1 MAILSLQN
9 ISMAFGGPLVLDN
22 VSRQIEQGER
32 ICLVGRNGTGK
43 STLLNLI
50 NHKIKPDS
58 GDIFR
63 RPDLLVGTL
72 SQEVPPHIQ
81 GKIFDV
87 VSSGPKNILSKN
99 PQSTREIRTRVEK
112 VITRLNLTPDAEFPT
127 LSAGMKRRVLLA
139 KAIAEGPD
147 LLLLDEPTNHMD
159 IPSIELMENF
169 LLQYRKA
176 LLFVSHDRV
185 FLEKLATRIIEI
197 DRGHLTSWACNYK
210 TYLVRKRALIEAEEE
225 HNRQFDKKI
234 SKEEIWIRK
243 GIKARRTRDEG
254 RVQALIKMREEKRA
268 RREQTGRVRMQAQE
282 ADRSGKLVLEAKN
295 VTYQYDDRPMIKAFS
310 TTILRGDKVGV
321 MGPNGCG
328 KTTLIRVLLKTLEP
342 TNGHIRL
349 GARVECAY
357 FDQTREQLDPEKTVI
372 ENVTEGGD
380 FLIINGKSR
389 HAVGY
394 LKEFLFTP
402 DQMRSPVKTLSGGEK
417 NRLLLARLFM
427 RPSNFLVLDEP
438 TNDLDAETLELLE
451 ELLLNYQGNVLLVSH
466 DRAFLNNLVSSILV
480 FEGDGQINEY
490 VGGYDDWLKQRK
502 QDKIKPQGNSEKRG
516 LKKPERKQGTPRKLT
531 YRENRELEDIPGLI
545 ESLEQKHSDIFERL
559 SNPAFYKKES
569 AEIVSAKEELE
580 SLEIEIEKAYRKW
593 ETLDALK
600 DKFKNSDQ

>member
-9 ISMAFGGPLVLDN
+9 ISLAFGGPLILDK
-22 VSRQIEQGER
+22 VSLQIEPSER
-32 ICLVGRNGTGK
+32 ICLVGRNGAGK
-43 STLLNLI
+43 STLINLI
-50 NHKIKPDS
+50 NNAIQPDS

-63 RPDLLVGTL
+63 KPGLALGTL
-72 SQEVPPHIQ
+72 SQEVPPQIQ
-81 GKIFDV
+81 GKIIDV
-87 VSSGPKNILSKN
+87 VASGLKDIFSKDS
-99 PQSTREIRTRVEK
+99 QDAWGIQAQIEK
-112 VITRLNLTPDAEFPT
+112 VITRLKLAPEAEFKT

-139 KAIAEGPD
+139 KTIAEGPD

-169 LLQYRKA
+169 LLQYPKA
-176 LLFVSHDRV
+176 LLFVSHDRI

-197 DRGHLTSWACNYK
+197 DRGHLTSWACDYK
-210 TYLVRKRALIEAEEE
+210 TYLERKSALIESEEE
-225 HNRQFDKKI
+225 HNRQFEKKL

-254 RVQALIKMREEKRA
+254 RVRALMKMREEKRA

-282 ADRSGKLVLEAKN
+282 ADRSAKRVLEAKN
-295 VTYQYDDRPMIKAFS
+295 VAYHYDDRPIFKAFS

-328 KTTLIRVLLKTLEP
+328 KTTLIQVLLKELEP
-342 TNGHIRL
+342 SEGQIRL

-466 DRAFLNNLVSSILV
+466 DRAFLNNLVTSILV
-480 FEGDGQINEY
+480 FEGNGRVSEY
-490 VGGYDDWLKQRK
+490 IGGYDDWLKQRK
-502 QDKIKPQGNSEKRG
+502 KDETKTPANPVKRG
-516 LKKPERKQGTPRKLT
+516 SKKPKRKPETPRKLT
-531 YRENRELEDIPGLI
+531 FRENRELEGIPSLI
-545 ESLEQKHSDIFERL
+545 ESLELEHGKIFKDLSD
-559 SNPAFYKKES
+559 PAFYKRES
-569 AEIVSAKEELE
+569 AEIASAKERLE
-580 SLEIEIEKAYRKW
+580 SMETELEKAYQRW
-593 ETLDALK
+593 EALESIK
-600 DKFKNSDQ
+600 ENTH

>member
-9 ISMAFGGPLVLDN
+9 ISLAFGGPLILDN
-22 VSRQIEQGER
+22 VSLQIEQSER
-32 ICLVGRNGTGK
+32 ICLVGRNGAGK
-43 STLLNLI
+43 STLINLI
-50 NHKIKPDS
+50 NNEIKPDS

-63 RPDLLVGTL
+63 KPGLAMGTL
-72 SQEVPPHIQ
+72 SQEVPRHIK
-81 GKIFDV
+81 GKIIDV
-87 VSSGPKNILSKN
+87 VSSGLKSILSEDS
-99 PQSTREIRTRVEK
+99 QHAWGIQAQIDK
-112 VITRLNLTPDAEFPT
+112 VITRLKLSPEVEFST

-139 KAIAEGPD
+139 KTIAEGPD

-169 LLQYRKA
+169 LLQYPKA
-176 LLFVSHDRV
+176 LLFVSHDRI

-197 DRGHLTSWACNYK
+197 DRGHLTSWACDYR
-210 TYLVRKRALIEAEEE
+210 TYLDRKSALIDSEEE
-225 HNRQFDKKI
+225 HYRKFDKKM

-254 RVQALIKMREEKRA
+254 RVRALMKMREEKQA
-268 RREQTGRVRMQAQE
+268 RREQIGRVRMQAQE

-295 VTYQYDDRPMIKAFS
+295 VTYRYDDRPIFKAFS

-328 KTTLIRVLLKTLEP
+328 KTTLIQVLLKTLEP
-342 TNGHIRL
+342 SEGRIRL
-349 GARVECAY
+349 GARVNRAY

-427 RPSNFLVLDEP
+427 KPSNLLVLDEP

-451 ELLLNYQGNVLLVSH
+451 ELLLDYQGNVLLVSH
-466 DRAFLNNLVSSILV
+466 DRAFLNNVVTSILV
-480 FEGDGQINEY
+480 FEGNGQITEY
-490 VGGYDDWLKQRK
+490 IGGYDDWLKQRK
-502 QDKIKPQGNSEKRG
+502 KDERKIPPKSRGNG
-516 LKKPERKQGTPRKLT
+516 TKKPKPKRKGPKKLT
-531 YRENRELEDIPGLI
+531 FRENRELEDMPSLI
-545 ESLEQKHSDIFERL
+545 ESLEQEHTLLFSRMSDP
-559 SNPAFYKKES
+559 SFYKNES
-569 AEIVSAKEELE
+569 AEIAHVKERLE
-580 SLEIEIEKAYRKW
+580 SLEIELEKAYKRW
-593 ETLDALK
+593 EILDALK
-600 DKFKNSDQ
+600 EE

>member
-9 ISMAFGGPLVLDN
+9 ISLAFGGPLILDN
-22 VSRQIEQGER
+22 VSLQIEPNER
-32 ICLVGRNGTGK
+32 ICLVGRNGAGK
-43 STLLNLI
+43 STLINLI
-50 NHKIKPDS
+50 NNEIQPDS

-63 RPDLLVGTL
+63 KPGLALGTL
-72 SQEVPPHIQ
+72 SQEVPPQIQ
-81 GKIFDV
+81 GKIIDV
-87 VSSGPKNILSKN
+87 VSSGLKDIFSKDSQVAWGIQ
-99 PQSTREIRTRVEK
+99 PQIEK
-112 VITRLNLTPDAEFPT
+112 VITRLKLAPDAEFKT

-139 KAIAEGPD
+139 KTIAEGPD

-169 LLQYRKA
+169 LLQYPKA

-197 DRGHLTSWACNYK
+197 DRGRLTSWACDYR
-210 TYLVRKRALIEAEEE
+210 TYLERKSALIESEEE
-225 HNRQFDKKI
+225 HNRQFEKKI

-243 GIKARRTRDEG
+243 GIKARRTRAEG
-254 RVQALIKMREEKRA
+254 RVRALMKMREEKQA

-295 VTYQYDDRPMIKAFS
+295 VTYHYDDRPIFKAFS
-310 TTILRGDKVGV
+310 TTILRGDKVGI

-328 KTTLIRVLLKTLEP
+328 KTTLIQVLLKKLEP
-342 TNGHIRL
+342 SEGQIRL

-466 DRAFLNNLVSSILV
+466 DRAFLNNLVTSILV
-480 FEGDGQINEY
+480 FEGNGQIAEY
-490 VGGYDDWLKQRK
+490 IGGYDDWLKQRK
-502 QDKIKPQGNSEKRG
+502 KDETKTPANPVKHGS
-516 LKKPERKQGTPRKLT
+516 KKPKRKPEAPRKLT
-531 YRENRELEDIPGLI
+531 FRENRELEGIPPQI
-545 ESLEQKHSDIFERL
+545 ESLELEHGKIFKDLSD
-559 SNPAFYKKES
+559 PAFYKRES
-569 AEIVSAKEELE
+569 AEIASAKERLE
-580 SLEIEIEKAYRKW
+580 SLETELEKAYQRW
-593 ETLDALK
+593 EALESVK
-600 DKFKNSDQ
+600 ENSH

>member
-9 ISMAFGGPLVLDN
+9 ISLAFGGPLILDK
-22 VSRQIEQGER
+22 VSLQIEQSER

-43 STLLNLI
+43 STLINLI
-50 NHKIKPDS
+50 NNGIQPDS
-58 GDIFR
+58 GEIFR
-63 RPDLLVGTL
+63 KPGLLLGTL
-72 SQEVPPHIQ
+72 SQEVPRHLN
-81 GKIFDV
+81 GKIIDV
-87 VSSGPKNILSKN
+87 VSSGLKSN
-99 PQSTREIRTRVEK
+99 PSQDSQFTWEIQPQVEK
-112 VITRLNLTPDAEFPT
+112 VITRLRLTPDAEFQT

-139 KAIAEGPD
+139 KTIAEGPD

-176 LLFVSHDRV
+176 LLFVSHDRI

-197 DRGHLTSWACNYK
+197 DRGRLTSWECNYK
-210 TYLVRKRALIEAEEE
+210 TYLSRKRALIESEEE
-225 HNRQFDKKI
+225 HDRQFDKKM

-254 RVQALIKMREEKRA
+254 RVRALMKMREEKRA

-282 ADRSGKLVLEAKN
+282 AGRSGKLVLEAQN
-295 VTYQYDDRPMIKAFS
+295 VTYHYDDRPIIKAFS

-328 KTTLIRVLLKTLEP
+328 KTTLIQVLLKEREP
-342 TNGHIRL
+342 SEGHIRL

-372 ENVTEGGD
+372 ENVTAGGD

-466 DRAFLNNLVSSILV
+466 DRAFLNNLVTSILV
-480 FEGDGQINEY
+480 FEGNGQITEY
-490 VGGYDDWLKQRK
+490 IGGYDDWLKQRK
-502 QDKIKPQGNSEKRG
+502 KNETEIPSKPRENST
-516 LKKPERKQGTPRKLT
+516 KKPKPKGPKKLT
-531 YRENRELEDIPGLI
+531 FREKRELEDIPSLI
-545 ESLEQKHSDIFERL
+545 ESLEQEHAVFFGRMSDP
-559 SNPAFYKKES
+559 SFYKNESSEIANTKER
-569 AEIVSAKEELE
+569 LE
-580 SLEIEIEKAYRKW
+580 SLEIELEIAYKRW

-600 DKFKNSDQ
+600 EE

>member
-1 MAILSLQN
+1 M
-9 ISMAFGGPLVLDN
+9 VLDK
-22 VSRQIEQGER
+22 VSLQIEQGER
-32 ICLVGRNGTGK
+32 ICLVGRNGAGK
-43 STLLNLI
+43 STLINLI
-50 NHKIKPDS
+50 NNRIKPDA

-63 RPDLLVGTL
+63 KPGLAMGTL
-72 SQEVPPHIQ
+72 SQEVPRHLN
-81 GKIFDV
+81 GKIIDV
-87 VSSGPKNILSKN
+87 VSSGLKSN
-99 PQSTREIRTRVEK
+99 PSQDSQWTWEIQPQAEK
-112 VITRLNLTPDAEFPT
+112 VITRLGLTPDAEFQT

-139 KAIAEGPD
+139 KTIAEGPD

-169 LLQYRKA
+169 LLQYRST

-197 DRGHLTSWACNYK
+197 DRGRLTTWPCDYK
-210 TYLVRKRALIEAEEE
+210 TYLARKRALMESEEE

-254 RVQALIKMREEKRA
+254 RVRALMKMREEKRA
-268 RREQTGRVRMQAQE
+268 RREQTGKVQMQAQE
-282 ADRSGKLVLEAKN
+282 AERSGKLVLEAQN
-295 VTYQYDDRPMIKAFS
+295 VTYHYDGRPIIKGFS

-328 KTTLIRVLLKTLEP
+328 KTTLIQVLLNRLEP
-342 TNGHIRL
+342 SEGRIRL

-427 RPSNFLVLDEP
+427 KPSNLLVLDEP

-451 ELLLNYQGNVLLVSH
+451 ELLLNYQGNVLLASH
-466 DRAFLNNLVSSILV
+466 DRAFLNNLVTSILV
-480 FEGDGQINEY
+480 FEGNGRITEY
-490 VGGYDDWLKQRK
+490 IGGYDDWLKQRK
-502 QDKIKPQGNSEKRG
+502 KNETKIPSRPKKSCT
-516 LKKPERKQGTPRKLT
+516 KKPKPKRKGPKKLT
-531 YRENRELEDIPGLI
+531 FRENRELEDMPSLI
-545 ESLEQKHSDIFERL
+545 ESLEQEHAVLFGRMSDP
-559 SNPAFYKKES
+559 SFYKNESTEIANTKER
-569 AEIVSAKEELE
+569 LE
-580 SLEIEIEKAYRKW
+580 SLEIELEKAYKRW

-600 DKFKNSDQ
+600 EA

>member
-9 ISMAFGGPLVLDN
+9 ISLAFGGPLILDN
-22 VSRQIEQGER
+22 ISLQIEQSER
-32 ICLVGRNGTGK
+32 ICLVGRNGAGK
-43 STLLNLI
+43 STLINLI
-50 NHKIKPDS
+50 NNGLEPDS

-63 RPDLLVGTL
+63 KPGLALGTL
-72 SQEVPPHIQ
+72 SQEVPPQIQ
-81 GKIFDV
+81 GKIIDV
-87 VSSGPKNILSKN
+87 VSSGLKDLLSKDS
-99 PQSTREIRTRVEK
+99 QVAWGIQAQIEK
-112 VITRLNLTPDAEFPT
+112 VITRLKLAPDAEFRT

-139 KAIAEGPD
+139 KTIAEGPD

-169 LLQYRKA
+169 LLQYPKA

-197 DRGHLTSWACNYK
+197 DRGRLTSWECDYR
-210 TYLVRKRALIEAEEE
+210 TYIERKSALIESEEE
-225 HNRQFDKKI
+225 HNRQFDKKL

-254 RVQALIKMREEKRA
+254 RVRALMKMREEKRA
-268 RREQTGRVRMQAQE
+268 RREQTGQVKMKAQAAE
-282 ADRSGKLVLEAKN
+282 RSGKRVLEAKD
-295 VTYQYDDRPMIKAFS
+295 VAYRYDDRPIFKAFS

-328 KTTLIRVLLKTLEP
+328 KTTLIQVLLKELEP
-342 TNGHIRL
+342 SEGHIRL

-357 FDQTREQLDPEKTVI
+357 FDQTREQLDPEKTII
-372 ENVTEGGD
+372 ENVTGGGD
-380 FLIINGKSR
+380 SLIINGQSR

-427 RPSNFLVLDEP
+427 KPSNLLVLDEP

-466 DRAFLNNLVSSILV
+466 DRAFLNNLVTSILV
-480 FEGDGQINEY
+480 FEGNGQVTEY
-490 VGGYDDWLKQRK
+490 IGGYDDWLKQK
-502 QDKIKPQGNSEKRG
+502 KKTGTKILPKPKPNGPKKTKPKR
-516 LKKPERKQGTPRKLT
+516 ERPKKLT
-531 YRENRELEDIPGLI
+531 FREKQELEDMPSLI
-545 ESLEQKHSDIFERL
+545 ESLEQTHEKIFNDLSD
-559 SNPAFYKKES
+559 PAFYKSES
-569 AEIVSAKEELE
+569 TEIASAKEQLE
-580 SLEIEIEKAYRKW
+580 SLEIQLEKAYQRW
-593 ETLDALK
+593 EALESVK
-600 DKFKNSDQ
+600 ENSL

>member
-9 ISMAFGGPLVLDN
+9 ISLAFGGPLILDK
-22 VSRQIEQGER
+22 VSLQIEQSER

-43 STLLNLI
+43 STLINLI
-50 NHKIKPDS
+50 NNGIQPDS

-63 RPDLLVGTL
+63 KPGLLLGTL
-72 SQEVPPHIQ
+72 SQEVPRHLN
-81 GKIFDV
+81 GKIIDV
-87 VSSGPKNILSKN
+87 VSSGLKSN
-99 PQSTREIRTRVEK
+99 PSQDSQCTWEIQPQVEK
-112 VITRLNLTPDAEFPT
+112 VITRLRLTPDAEFQT

-139 KAIAEGPD
+139 KTIAEGPD

-197 DRGHLTSWACNYK
+197 DRGRLTSWECNYK
-210 TYLVRKRALIEAEEE
+210 TYLSRKRALIESEEE
-225 HNRQFDKKI
+225 HDRQFDKKM

-254 RVQALIKMREEKRA
+254 RVRALMKMREEKRG

-282 ADRSGKLVLEAKN
+282 AGRSGKLVLEAQN
-295 VTYQYDDRPMIKAFS
+295 VTYHYDDRPIIKAFS

-328 KTTLIRVLLKTLEP
+328 KTTLIQVLLKELEP
-342 TNGHIRL
+342 SEGHIRL

-451 ELLLNYQGNVLLVSH
+451 ELLLNYQGNVLLASH
-466 DRAFLNNLVSSILV
+466 DRAFLNNLVTSVLV
-480 FEGDGQINEY
+480 FEGNGQITEY
-490 VGGYDDWLKQRK
+490 IGGYDDWLKQRK
-502 QDKIKPQGNSEKRG
+502 KNETEIPSKPRENST
-516 LKKPERKQGTPRKLT
+516 KKPKPKGPKKLT
-531 YRENRELEDIPGLI
+531 FREKRELEDIPSLI
-545 ESLEQKHSDIFERL
+545 ESLEQEHAVFFGRMSDP
-559 SNPAFYKKES
+559 SFYKNASSEIANTKER
-569 AEIVSAKEELE
+569 LE
-580 SLEIEIEKAYRKW
+580 SLEIALEIAYKRW

-600 DKFKNSDQ
+600 EE

>member
-1 MAILSLQN
+1 MAILSLLN
-9 ISMAFGGPLVLDN
+9 ISLAFGGPLILDN
-22 VSRQIEQGER
+22 VSLQIEQSER

-43 STLLNLI
+43 STLINLI
-50 NHKIKPDS
+50 NNEIKPDS

-63 RPDLLVGTL
+63 KPGLAMGTL
-72 SQEVPPHIQ
+72 SQEVPRQIQ
-81 GKIFDV
+81 GKIIDI
-87 VSSGPKNILSKN
+87 VSSGLKSTLSEDS
-99 PQSTREIRTRVEK
+99 QHAWGIQAQIEK
-112 VITRLNLTPDAEFPT
+112 VITRLKLSPDAEFGT

-139 KAIAEGPD
+139 KTIAEGPD

-169 LLQYRKA
+169 LFQYPKA

-197 DRGHLTSWACNYK
+197 DRGHLTSWACDYR
-210 TYLVRKRALIEAEEE
+210 TYLDRKSALIDAEEE
-225 HNRQFDKKI
+225 HYRKFDKKM

-254 RVQALIKMREEKRA
+254 KVRALMKMREEKKA
-268 RREQTGRVRMQAQE
+268 RREQTGRVQMKAQE
-282 ADRSGKLVLEAKN
+282 ADRSGKRVLEAKN
-295 VTYQYDDRPMIKAFS
+295 VTYHYDDDRPIFKAFS

-328 KTTLIRVLLKTLEP
+328 KTTLIQVLLKELEP
-342 TNGHIRL
+342 TEGHVTL

-357 FDQTREQLDPEKTVI
+357 FDQTREQLAPKKTVI
-372 ENVTEGGD
+372 ENVTGGGD

-438 TNDLDAETLELLE
+438 TNDLDTETLELLE

-466 DRAFLNNLVSSILV
+466 DRAFLNNLVTNILV
-480 FEGDGQINEY
+480 FEGNGQVTEY
-490 VGGYDDWLKQRK
+490 IGGYDDWLKQRK
-502 QDKIKPQGNSEKRG
+502 KNATEIPPRPGGNIT
-516 LKKPERKQGTPRKLT
+516 KKPKPKPKGPRKLT
-531 YRENRELEDIPGLI
+531 FREKQELEAMPSRI
-545 ESLEQKHSDIFERL
+545 ESLELEHEKIYKDLSD
-559 SNPAFYKKES
+559 PTFYKRES
-569 AEIVSAKEELE
+569 AEIASAKEQLE
-580 SLEIEIEKAYRKW
+580 SLEVELEKTYQRW
-593 ETLDALK
+593 EALESVK
-600 DKFKNSDQ
+600 ENSR

>member
-1 MAILSLQN
+1 MDILSLQH
-9 ISMAFGGPLVLDN
+9 ISLAFGGPLILDN
-22 VSRQIEQGER
+22 VSLQIEQSER
-32 ICLVGRNGTGK
+32 ICLVGRNGAGK
-43 STLLNLI
+43 STLINLI
-50 NHKIKPDS
+50 NNGIQPDS

-63 RPDLLVGTL
+63 KPGLALGTL
-72 SQEVPPHIQ
+72 SQEVPPQIQ
-81 GKIFDV
+81 GKIIDV
-87 VSSGPKNILSKN
+87 VSSGLKDILSESS
-99 PQSTREIRTRVEK
+99 QHAWGIQARIEK
-112 VITRLNLTPDAEFPT
+112 VITRLKLAPDTEFKT

-139 KAIAEGPD
+139 KTIAEGPD

-169 LLQYRKA
+169 LLQYPKA
-176 LLFVSHDRV
+176 LLFVSHDRI

-197 DRGHLTSWACNYK
+197 DRGHLTSWACDYR
-210 TYLVRKRALIEAEEE
+210 TYLERKSALIESEEE
-225 HNRQFDKKI
+225 HNRQFEKKL

-254 RVQALIKMREEKRA
+254 RVRALMKMREEKRA
-268 RREQTGRVRMQAQE
+268 RREQTGRVKMQAQE
-282 ADRSGKLVLEAKN
+282 ADRSGKRVLEAKN
-295 VTYQYDDRPMIKAFS
+295 VSYHYGDRPIFKAFS

-328 KTTLIRVLLKTLEP
+328 KTTLIQVLLKELEP
-342 TNGHIRL
+342 SEGHIRL

-357 FDQTREQLDPEKTVI
+357 FDQTREQLYPEKTVI

-466 DRAFLNNLVSSILV
+466 DRAFLNNLVTSILV
-480 FEGDGQINEY
+480 FEGDGRVAEY
-490 VGGYDDWLKQRK
+490 IGGYDDWLKQRK
-502 QDKIKPQGNSEKRG
+502 KDETTIPQKPKKNGA
-516 LKKPERKQGTPRKLT
+516 KKPKPKREGPKKLT
-531 YRENRELEDIPGLI
+531 FRENRELEGIPSLI
-545 ESLEQKHSDIFERL
+545 ESLELEHGKIFKDLSD
-559 SNPAFYKKES
+559 PMFYKRES
-569 AEIVSAKEELE
+569 AEIASAKERLE
-580 SLEIEIEKAYRKW
+580 SLETELEKSYQRW
-593 ETLDALK
+593 EALESVK
-600 DKFKNSDQ
+600 ENSR

>member
-9 ISMAFGGPLVLDN
+9 ISLAFGGPLILDN
-22 VSRQIEQGER
+22 VSLQIEQSER
-32 ICLVGRNGTGK
+32 ICLVGRNGAGK
-43 STLLNLI
+43 STLIHLI
-50 NHKIKPDS
+50 NNGIQPDS

-63 RPDLLVGTL
+63 KPGLALGTL
-72 SQEVPPHIQ
+72 SQEVPPQIQ
-81 GKIFDV
+81 GKIIDV
-87 VSSGPKNILSKN
+87 VSSGLKDILSKN
-99 PQSTREIRTRVEK
+99 SQAAWGIQARIEK
-112 VITRLNLTPDAEFPT
+112 VITRLKLAPNAEFKT

-139 KAIAEGPD
+139 KTIAEGPD

-169 LLQYRKA
+169 LLQYPKA

-197 DRGHLTSWACNYK
+197 DRGHLTSWACDYK
-210 TYLVRKRALIEAEEE
+210 TYLERKSALIESEEE
-225 HNRQFDKKI
+225 HNRQFEKKL

-254 RVQALIKMREEKRA
+254 RVRALMKMREEKRA

-282 ADRSGKLVLEAKN
+282 AERSGKIVLEAKN
-295 VTYQYDDRPMIKAFS
+295 VTYHYDDHPILKGFS

-328 KTTLIRVLLKTLEP
+328 KTTLIQVLLKELEP
-342 TNGHIRL
+342 SEGQIRL

-357 FDQTREQLDPEKTVI
+357 FDQTREQLDPEKTLI

-438 TNDLDAETLELLE
+438 TNDLDSETLELLE

-466 DRAFLNNLVSSILV
+466 DRAFLNNLVTSILV
-480 FEGDGQINEY
+480 FEGNGQVSEY
-490 VGGYDDWLKQRK
+490 IGGYDDWLKQRK
-502 QDKIKPQGNSEKRG
+502 KDETPPPRKPKKNGG
-516 LKKPERKQGTPRKLT
+516 KKPKPKREGPKKLT
-531 YRENRELEDIPGLI
+531 FREKRELEDIPLLI
-545 ESLEQKHSDIFERL
+545 ETLEKEHTLLFSRMSDP
-559 SNPAFYKKES
+559 SFYKKES
-569 AEIVSAKEELE
+569 AEISSAKERLE
-580 SLEIEIEKAYRKW
+580 SLEIELEKAYQRW
-593 ETLDALK
+593 EALELIK
-600 DKFKNSDQ
+600 ENTC

>member
-9 ISMAFGGPLVLDN
+9 ISLALGGPLILDKVN
-22 VSRQIEQGER
+22 LQIEQSER
-32 ICLVGRNGTGK
+32 ICLVGRNGAGK
-43 STLLNLI
+43 STLINLI
-50 NHKIKPDS
+50 NNGIQPDS

-63 RPDLLVGTL
+63 KPGLALGTL
-72 SQEVPPHIQ
+72 SQEVPPQIQ
-81 GKIFDV
+81 GKIIDV
-87 VSSGPKNILSKN
+87 VSSGLKDILSKDS
-99 PQSTREIRTRVEK
+99 QYAWGIQAHVEK
-112 VITRLNLTPDAEFPT
+112 IITRLKLAPDTEFRT

-139 KAIAEGPD
+139 KTIAEGLD

-169 LLQYRKA
+169 LLQYPKA

-197 DRGHLTSWACNYK
+197 DRGRLTSWACDYR
-210 TYLVRKRALIEAEEE
+210 TYLERRSALIESEEE
-225 HNRQFDKKI
+225 HNRQFDKKL

-254 RVQALIKMREEKRA
+254 RVHALMKMREEKRA
-268 RREQTGRVRMQAQE
+268 RREQTGKVRMAAQE
-282 ADRSGKLVLEAKN
+282 ADRSGKIVLEAKN
-295 VTYQYDDRPMIKAFS
+295 VTYHYDDHPIIKAFS

-328 KTTLIRVLLKTLEP
+328 KTTLIQVLLKELEP
-342 TNGHIRL
+342 FEGHIRL

-372 ENVTEGGD
+372 ENVTGGGD

-402 DQMRSPVKTLSGGEK
+402 DQMRSPVKTLSGGER

-427 RPSNFLVLDEP
+427 KPSNLLVLDEP

-466 DRAFLNNLVSSILV
+466 DRAFLNNLVTSIFV
-480 FEGDGQINEY
+480 FEGNGRITEY
-490 VGGYDDWLKQRK
+490 IGGYDDWLKQRK
-502 QDKIKPQGNSEKRG
+502 KNKTEIPSKPGKSCT
-516 LKKPERKQGTPRKLT
+516 KKPKPKPEGRKKLT
-531 YRENRELEDIPGLI
+531 FRENRELEDIPSLI
-545 ESLEQKHSDIFERL
+545 ESLEQEHAVLFGRMSD
-559 SNPAFYKKES
+559 PAFYKNEGG
-569 AEIVSAKEELE
+569 EIAYAKERLQ
-580 SLEIEIEKAYRKW
+580 SLEIELEKTYKRW

-600 DKFKNSDQ
+600 EIYDD

>member
-9 ISMAFGGPLVLDN
+9 ISLAFGGPLILDK
-22 VSRQIEQGER
+22 VSLQIEQSER
-32 ICLVGRNGTGK
+32 ICLVGRNGAGK
-43 STLLNLI
+43 STLINLI
-50 NHKIKPDS
+50 NNGIQPDS

-63 RPDLLVGTL
+63 KPGLALGTL
-72 SQEVPPHIQ
+72 SQEVPPQIR
-81 GKIFDV
+81 GKIIDV
-87 VSSGPKNILSKN
+87 VSSGLKDILSESS
-99 PQSTREIRTRVEK
+99 QHAWGIQARIEK
-112 VITRLNLTPDAEFPT
+112 VITRLKLAPDTEFKT

-139 KAIAEGPD
+139 KTIAEGPD

-169 LLQYRKA
+169 LLQYPKA

-197 DRGHLTSWACNYK
+197 DRGRLTSWACNYR
-210 TYLVRKRALIEAEEE
+210 TYLERKSALIESEEE
-225 HNRQFDKKI
+225 HNRKFEKKL

-254 RVQALIKMREEKRA
+254 RVRALMKMREEKRT
-268 RREQTGRVRMQAQE
+268 RREQTGRMRMQAQE
-282 ADRSGKLVLEAKN
+282 ADRSGKRVLEAKN
-295 VTYQYDDRPMIKAFS
+295 VTYRYDDRPIFKAFS

-328 KTTLIRVLLKTLEP
+328 KTTLIQVLLMKLEP
-342 TNGHIRL
+342 SEGHIRL

-438 TNDLDAETLELLE
+438 TNDLDAESLELLE

-466 DRAFLNNLVSSILV
+466 DRAFLNNLVTSILV
-480 FEGDGQINEY
+480 FEGNGRVVEY
-490 VGGYDDWLKQRK
+490 IGGYDDWLKQRK
-502 QDKIKPQGNSEKRG
+502 KDETKTPANPVKRG
-516 LKKPERKQGTPRKLT
+516 SKKPKRKPEADRKLT
-531 YRENRELEDIPGLI
+531 FRENRELEGIPSLI
-545 ESLEQKHSDIFERL
+545 ESLELEHGKIFKDLSD
-559 SNPAFYKKES
+559 PAFYKRES
-569 AEIVSAKEELE
+569 AEIASAKERLE
-580 SLEIEIEKAYRKW
+580 SLEIELEKAYQRW
-593 ETLDALK
+593 EALDAI
-600 DKFKNSDQ
+600 NENGR

>member
-9 ISMAFGGPLVLDN
+9 INLAFGGPLILDK
-22 VSRQIEQGER
+22 VSLQIEQSER
-32 ICLVGRNGTGK
+32 ICLVGRNGAGK
-43 STLLNLI
+43 STLINLI
-50 NHKIKPDS
+50 NNRIKPDS

-63 RPDLLVGTL
+63 KPGLLLGTL
-72 SQEVPPHIQ
+72 SQEVPRHLN
-81 GKIFDV
+81 GKIIDV
-87 VSSGPKNILSKN
+87 VSSGLKNN
-99 PQSTREIRTRVEK
+99 PSQDSQSTWEIQPQVEK
-112 VITRLNLTPDAEFPT
+112 VITRLRLTPDAEFQT

-139 KAIAEGPD
+139 KTIAEGPD

-176 LLFVSHDRV
+176 LLFISHDRV

-197 DRGHLTSWACNYK
+197 DRGRLTNWACDYK
-210 TYLVRKRALIEAEEE
+210 TYLSRKGALIESEEE

-254 RVQALIKMREEKRA
+254 RVRALMKMREEKRA
-268 RREQTGRVRMQAQE
+268 RREQTGKVRMQAQE
-282 ADRSGKLVLEAKN
+282 AERSGKLVLKAQN
-295 VTYQYDDRPMIKAFS
+295 VTYHYDDRPIIKAFS

-328 KTTLIRVLLKTLEP
+328 KTTLIQVLLNTLEP
-342 TNGHIRL
+342 SEGRIRL

-380 FLIINGKSR
+380 FVIINGKSR

-451 ELLLNYQGNVLLVSH
+451 ELLLNYRGNVLLVSH
-466 DRAFLNNLVSSILV
+466 DRAFLNNLVTSILV
-480 FEGDGQINEY
+480 FEGNGQITEY
-490 VGGYDDWLKQRK
+490 IGGYDDWLEQRK
-502 QDKIKPQGNSEKRG
+502 KTETETPSKPKKNCTKKSKPKRKG
-516 LKKPERKQGTPRKLT
+516 PRKLT
-531 YRENRELEDIPGLI
+531 FRENQELEDMPSLI
-545 ESLEQKHSDIFERL
+545 ESLEQEHAVLFSRMSDP
-559 SNPAFYKKES
+559 SFYKNES
-569 AEIVSAKEELE
+569 AEIANTKERLE
-580 SLEIEIEKAYRKW
+580 SLGIELEKTYERW

-600 DKFKNSDQ
+600 EE

>member
-9 ISMAFGGPLVLDN
+9 ISLAFGGPLILDN
-22 VSRQIEQGER
+22 VSLQIEQSER
-32 ICLVGRNGTGK
+32 ICLVGRNGAGK
-43 STLLNLI
+43 STLINLI
-50 NHKIKPDS
+50 NNGIEPDS
-58 GDIFR
+58 GEIFR
-63 RPDLLVGTL
+63 KPGMAVGTL
-72 SQEVPPHIQ
+72 SQEVPGQIR
-81 GKIFDV
+81 GNIIDV
-87 VSSGPKNILSKN
+87 VSSGLKEILSKDS
-99 PQSTREIRTRVEK
+99 QDTWGIQARIEK
-112 VITRLNLTPDAEFPT
+112 VITRLKLAPNAEFET

-139 KAIAEGPD
+139 KTIAEGPD

-169 LLQYRKA
+169 LLQYPKA

-197 DRGHLTSWACNYK
+197 DRGHLTSWACDYR
-210 TYLVRKRALIEAEEE
+210 TYLERKSALIESEEE
-225 HNRQFDKKI
+225 HNRQFEKKL

-254 RVQALIKMREEKRA
+254 RVRALMKMREEKRA
-268 RREQTGRVRMQAQE
+268 RREQTGRVQMKAQE
-282 ADRSGKLVLEAKN
+282 AERSGKRVLEAKN
-295 VTYQYDDRPMIKAFS
+295 VTYHYDDRPIFKAFS
-310 TTILRGDKVGV
+310 TTILRGDKVGI

-328 KTTLIRVLLKTLEP
+328 KTTLIQVLLKKLEP
-342 TNGHIRL
+342 SEGHIRL

-357 FDQTREQLDPEKTVI
+357 FDQTREQLNPEKTVI
-372 ENVTEGGD
+372 DNVTEGGD

-466 DRAFLNNLVSSILV
+466 DRAFLNNLVTSILV
-480 FEGDGQINEY
+480 FEGDGLVAEY
-490 VGGYDDWLKQRK
+490 IGGYDDWVKQRK
-502 QDKIKPQGNSEKRG
+502 KDETKNPPKPRKNGA
-516 LKKPERKQGTPRKLT
+516 KKPKSKREGPKKLT
-531 YRENRELEDIPGLI
+531 FRENRELEEIPSLI
-545 ESLEQKHSDIFERL
+545 ESLEQEHEKIFKDLSD
-559 SNPAFYKKES
+559 PAFYKKES
-569 AEIVSAKEELE
+569 AEIARAKERLE
-580 SLEIEIEKAYRKW
+580 SLETELEKSYQRW
-593 ETLDALK
+593 EALESVK
-600 DKFKNSDQ
+600 ENSR

>member
-9 ISMAFGGPLVLDN
+9 ISLAFGGPLILDK
-22 VSRQIEQGER
+22 VSLQIEQGER
-32 ICLVGRNGTGK
+32 ICLVGRNGAGK
-43 STLLNLI
+43 STLINLI
-50 NHKIKPDS
+50 NNGIKPDS

-63 RPDLLVGTL
+63 KPGLLLGTL
-72 SQEVPPHIQ
+72 SQEVPRHLN
-81 GKIFDV
+81 GKVIDV
-87 VSSGPKNILSKN
+87 VSSGLKSN
-99 PQSTREIRTRVEK
+99 PSEDSQCTWEIQPQVEK
-112 VITRLNLTPDAEFPT
+112 VITRLRLTPDAEFQT

-139 KAIAEGPD
+139 KTIAEGPD

-197 DRGHLTSWACNYK
+197 DRGRLTSWECGYK
-210 TYLVRKRALIEAEEE
+210 TYLSRKRALIESEEE
-225 HNRQFDKKI
+225 HDRQFDKKM

-254 RVQALIKMREEKRA
+254 RVRALMKMREEKRG

-282 ADRSGKLVLEAKN
+282 AGRSGKLVLEAKN
-295 VTYQYDDRPMIKAFS
+295 VAYYYDDQPIIKAFS

-328 KTTLIRVLLKTLEP
+328 KTTLIQVLLKELEP
-342 TNGHIRL
+342 SEGRIRL

-402 DQMRSPVKTLSGGEK
+402 DQMRSPLKTLSGGEK

-427 RPSNFLVLDEP
+427 KPSNLLVLDEP

-466 DRAFLNNLVSSILV
+466 DRAFLNNLVTSILV
-480 FEGDGQINEY
+480 FEGNGQITEY
-490 VGGYDDWLKQRK
+490 IGGYNDWLKQRK
-502 QDKIKPQGNSEKRG
+502 KTEAEIPSKPRKNFT
-516 LKKPERKQGTPRKLT
+516 KKPKPKRKAPKKLT
-531 YRENRELEDIPGLI
+531 FRENRELEGMPSLI
-545 ESLEQKHSDIFERL
+545 ESLEQEHDVLFGRMSDP
-559 SNPAFYKKES
+559 SFYKNES
-569 AEIVSAKEELE
+569 GEIASAKERLE
-580 SLEIEIEKAYRKW
+580 SLEIELEKTYKRW

-600 DKFKNSDQ
+600 EE

>member
-1 MAILSLQN
+1 MSILSLQN
-9 ISMAFGGPLVLDN
+9 ISLAFGGPLILDK
-22 VSRQIEQGER
+22 VSLQIEQGER
-32 ICLVGRNGTGK
+32 ICLVGRNGAGK
-43 STLLNLI
+43 STLINLI
-50 NHKIKPDS
+50 NNEIKPDS

-63 RPDLLVGTL
+63 KPGLLLGTL
-72 SQEVPPHIQ
+72 SQEVPRHLN
-81 GKIFDV
+81 GKIIDV
-87 VSSGPKNILSKN
+87 VSSGLKSN
-99 PQSTREIRTRVEK
+99 PSQDSQCTWEIQPQVEK
-112 VITRLNLTPDAEFPT
+112 VITRLRLTPDAEFQT

-139 KAIAEGPD
+139 KTIAEGPD

-169 LLQYRKA
+169 LLQYRKT
-176 LLFVSHDRV
+176 LLFISHDRV

-197 DRGHLTSWACNYK
+197 DRGRLTSWPCDYK
-210 TYLVRKRALIEAEEE
+210 TYLARKRALIESEEE

-254 RVQALIKMREEKRA
+254 RVRVLMKMREEKRA
-268 RREQTGRVRMQAQE
+268 RREQTGKVKMQAQE
-282 ADRSGKLVLEAKN
+282 AERSGKLVLEAQN
-295 VTYQYDDRPMIKAFS
+295 VTYHYDDRPIIKAFS

-328 KTTLIRVLLKTLEP
+328 KTTLIQVLLNTLEP
-342 TNGHIRL
+342 SEGCIRL

-372 ENVTEGGD
+372 ENVTGGGD

-402 DQMRSPVKTLSGGEK
+402 DQMRSPLKTLSGGEK

-427 RPSNFLVLDEP
+427 KPSNLLVLDEP

-451 ELLLNYQGNVLLVSH
+451 ELLLNYQGNVLLASH
-466 DRAFLNNLVSSILV
+466 DRAFLNNLVTSILV
-480 FEGDGQINEY
+480 FEGNGRITEY
-490 VGGYDDWLKQRK
+490 IGGYDDWLKQRK
-502 QDKIKPQGNSEKRG
+502 KNKTKIPSKPKKNGTKKAKPKRKG
-516 LKKPERKQGTPRKLT
+516 PKKITF
-531 YRENRELEDIPGLI
+531 RENRELEDMPSLI
-545 ESLEQKHSDIFERL
+545 ESLEQEHAVLFGRMSDP
-559 SNPAFYKKES
+559 SFYKNKS
-569 AEIVSAKEELE
+569 AEIANTKERLE
-580 SLEIEIEKAYRKW
+580 SLEIELEKAYKRW

-600 DKFKNSDQ
+600 EE

>member
-9 ISMAFGGPLVLDN
+9 ISLAFGGPLILDK
-22 VSRQIEQGER
+22 VSLQIEQSER
-32 ICLVGRNGTGK
+32 ICLVGRNGAGK
-43 STLLNLI
+43 SSLINLI
-50 NHKIKPDS
+50 NNGIQPDS

-63 RPDLLVGTL
+63 KPGLALGTL
-72 SQEVPPHIQ
+72 SQEVPPQIQ
-81 GKIFDV
+81 GKIIDV
-87 VSSGPKNILSKN
+87 VSSGLKDILSESS
-99 PQSTREIRTRVEK
+99 QHAWGIQARIEK
-112 VITRLNLTPDAEFPT
+112 VITRLKLAPDAEFKT

-139 KAIAEGPD
+139 KTIAEGPD

-169 LLQYRKA
+169 LLQYPKA

-197 DRGHLTSWACNYK
+197 DRGRLTSWACNYR
-210 TYLVRKRALIEAEEE
+210 TYLERKSALIESEEE
-225 HNRQFDKKI
+225 HNRQFEKKL

-254 RVQALIKMREEKRA
+254 RVRALMKMREEKRA

-282 ADRSGKLVLEAKN
+282 AERSGKRALEAKN
-295 VTYQYDDRPMIKAFS
+295 VTYRYDDRPIFKAFS

-328 KTTLIRVLLKTLEP
+328 KTTLIQVLLKELEP
-342 TNGHIRL
+342 SEGHIRL

-357 FDQTREQLDPEKTVI
+357 FDQTRDQLDPEKTVI

-466 DRAFLNNLVSSILV
+466 DRAFLNNLVTSILV
-480 FEGDGQINEY
+480 FEGDGRVVEY
-490 VGGYDDWLKQRK
+490 IGGYDDWLKQRK
-502 QDKIKPQGNSEKRG
+502 KDETKTLANPVKRG
-516 LKKPERKQGTPRKLT
+516 SKKPKRKPEAPRKLT
-531 YRENRELEDIPGLI
+531 FRENRELEGIPSLI
-545 ESLEQKHSDIFERL
+545 ESLELEHGKIFKDLSD
-559 SNPAFYKKES
+559 PAFYKRES
-569 AEIVSAKEELE
+569 AEIACAKERLE
-580 SLEIEIEKAYRKW
+580 SLEIELEKAYRRW
-593 ETLDALK
+593 EALDAI
-600 DKFKNSDQ
+600 NENGR

>member
-9 ISMAFGGPLVLDN
+9 ISLAFGGPLVLDK
-22 VSRQIEQGER
+22 VSLQIEQSER
-32 ICLVGRNGTGK
+32 ICLVGRNGAGK
-43 STLLNLI
+43 STLINLI
-50 NHKIKPDS
+50 NNRIKPDS
-58 GDIFR
+58 GEIFR
-63 RPDLLVGTL
+63 KPDLLLGTL
-72 SQEVPPHIQ
+72 SQEVPRHLN
-81 GKIFDV
+81 GKIIDV
-87 VSSGPKNILSKN
+87 VSSGLKSDPSQDSQCTWEMQ
-99 PQSTREIRTRVEK
+99 PQVEK
-112 VITRLNLTPDAEFPT
+112 VITRLRLTPDAEFQT

-139 KAIAEGPD
+139 KTIAEGPD

-197 DRGHLTSWACNYK
+197 DRGCLTNWACDYK
-210 TYLVRKRALIEAEEE
+210 TYLSRKGALIESEEE

-254 RVQALIKMREEKRA
+254 RVRALMKMREEKRA
-268 RREQTGRVRMQAQE
+268 RREQTGKVRMQAQE
-282 ADRSGKLVLEAKN
+282 AERSGKLVLEAQN
-295 VTYQYDDRPMIKAFS
+295 VTYHYDDRPIIKAFS

-328 KTTLIRVLLKTLEP
+328 KTTLIQVLLNTLEP
-342 TNGHIRL
+342 SEGRIRL

-357 FDQTREQLDPEKTVI
+357 FDQTREQLNPEKTVI

-427 RPSNFLVLDEP
+427 KPSNLLVLDEP

-466 DRAFLNNLVSSILV
+466 DRAFLNNLVTSILV
-480 FEGDGQINEY
+480 FEGNGQITEY
-490 VGGYDDWLKQRK
+490 IGGYNDWLKQRK
-502 QDKIKPQGNSEKRG
+502 KNETEIPSKPRENCT
-516 LKKPERKQGTPRKLT
+516 KKPKPKRKGPKKLT
-531 YRENRELEDIPGLI
+531 FRENRELEDMPSLI
-545 ESLEQKHSDIFERL
+545 DSLEQEHAQLFNRMSEP
-559 SNPAFYKKES
+559 SFYKKES
-569 AEIVSAKEELE
+569 AEIASTKERLE
-580 SLEIEIEKAYRKW
+580 SLEIELEKTYERW
-593 ETLDALK
+593 EALDALK
-600 DKFKNSDQ
+600 ENTH

>member
-9 ISMAFGGPLVLDN
+9 INLAFGGPLILDK
-22 VSRQIEQGER
+22 VSLQIEQSER
-32 ICLVGRNGTGK
+32 ICLVGRNGAGK
-43 STLLNLI
+43 STLINLI
-50 NHKIKPDS
+50 NNGIQPDS

-63 RPDLLVGTL
+63 KPGLLLGTL
-72 SQEVPPHIQ
+72 SQEVPRHLN
-81 GKIFDV
+81 GKIIDV
-87 VSSGPKNILSKN
+87 VSSGLKSN
-99 PQSTREIRTRVEK
+99 PSQDSQCTWEIQPRVEK
-112 VITRLNLTPDAEFPT
+112 VITRLRLTPDAEFQT

-139 KAIAEGPD
+139 KTIAEGPD

-176 LLFVSHDRV
+176 LLFVSHDRI

-197 DRGHLTSWACNYK
+197 DRGHLTNWACGYK
-210 TYLVRKRALIEAEEE
+210 TYLSRKGALIESEEE

-243 GIKARRTRDEG
+243 GVKARRTRDEG
-254 RVQALIKMREEKRA
+254 RVRALMKMREEKRA
-268 RREQTGRVRMQAQE
+268 RREQTGKVRMQAQE
-282 ADRSGKLVLEAKN
+282 AERSGKLVLKAQN
-295 VTYQYDDRPMIKAFS
+295 VTYHYDDRPIFKAFS

-328 KTTLIRVLLKTLEP
+328 KTTLIQVLLKELEP
-342 TNGHIRL
+342 SEGHIRL

-357 FDQTREQLDPEKTVI
+357 FDQTREQLDPEKTII
-372 ENVTEGGD
+372 ENVTGGGD
-380 FLIINGKSR
+380 SLIINGQSR

-427 RPSNFLVLDEP
+427 KPSNLLVLDEP

-466 DRAFLNNLVSSILV
+466 DRAFLNNLVTSILV
-480 FEGDGQINEY
+480 FEGSGQITEY
-490 VGGYDDWLKQRK
+490 VGGYDDWLKQK
-502 QDKIKPQGNSEKRG
+502 KKNGTKIPPKPKTNGP
-516 LKKPERKQGTPRKLT
+516 KKTKPKHERPKKLT
-531 YRENRELEDIPGLI
+531 FREKRELEDMPSLI
-545 ESLEQKHSDIFERL
+545 ESLEQTHGKIFKDLSD
-559 SNPAFYKKES
+559 PAFYKRES
-569 AEIVSAKEELE
+569 TEIASAKERLE
-580 SLEIEIEKAYRKW
+580 SLEIQLEKAYQRW
-593 ETLDALK
+593 EALESVAEDSRLGK
-600 DKFKNSDQ
+600 

>member
-9 ISMAFGGPLVLDN
+9 ISVAFGGPLVLDKVN
-22 VSRQIEQGER
+22 LQIEQGER
-32 ICLVGRNGTGK
+32 ICLVGRNGAGK
-43 STLLNLI
+43 STLINLI
-50 NHKIKPDS
+50 NNGIKPDS

-63 RPDLLVGTL
+63 KPGLAMGTL
-72 SQEVPPHIQ
+72 SQEVPRHIQ
-81 GKIFDV
+81 GKIIDI
-87 VSSGPKNILSKN
+87 VSSGPKNILSEDS
-99 PQSTREIRTRVEK
+99 QSTWEIQPRVEK
-112 VITRLNLTPDAEFPT
+112 VITRLNLTPDAEFRT

-139 KAIAEGPD
+139 KTIAEGPD

-159 IPSIELMENF
+159 IPSIELMEDF

-197 DRGHLTSWACNYK
+197 DRGRLTSWACDYR
-210 TYLVRKRALIEAEEE
+210 TYLERKSALIESEEE
-225 HNRQFDKKI
+225 HNRQFEKKI

-254 RVQALIKMREEKRA
+254 RVRALMKMREEKQA

-295 VTYQYDDRPMIKAFS
+295 VTYHYDDRPIFKAFS

-328 KTTLIRVLLKTLEP
+328 KTTLIQVLLKKLEP
-342 TNGHIRL
+342 SEGQIRL

-466 DRAFLNNLVSSILV
+466 DRAFLNNLVTSILV
-480 FEGDGQINEY
+480 FEGNGQIAEY
-490 VGGYDDWLKQRK
+490 IGGYDDWLKQRK
-502 QDKIKPQGNSEKRG
+502 KDETKTPANPVKHGS
-516 LKKPERKQGTPRKLT
+516 KKPKRKPEAPRKLT
-531 YRENRELEDIPGLI
+531 FRENRELEGIPPQI
-545 ESLEQKHSDIFERL
+545 ESLELEHGKIFKDLSD
-559 SNPAFYKKES
+559 PAFYKRES
-569 AEIVSAKEELE
+569 AEIASAKERLE
-580 SLEIEIEKAYRKW
+580 SLETELEKAYQRW
-593 ETLDALK
+593 EALESVK
-600 DKFKNSDQ
+600 ENSH

>member
-9 ISMAFGGPLVLDN
+9 ISLAFGGPLILDK
-22 VSRQIEQGER
+22 VSLQIEQSER

-43 STLLNLI
+43 STLINLI
-50 NHKIKPDS
+50 NNGIQPDS

-63 RPDLLVGTL
+63 KPGLLLGTL
-72 SQEVPPHIQ
+72 SQEVPRHLN
-81 GKIFDV
+81 GKIIDV
-87 VSSGPKNILSKN
+87 VSSGLKSTPSQDSQCTWEIQ
-99 PQSTREIRTRVEK
+99 PQVEK
-112 VITRLNLTPDAEFPT
+112 VITRLRLTPDAEFQT

-139 KAIAEGPD
+139 KTIAEGPD

-197 DRGHLTSWACNYK
+197 DRGRLTSWECNYK
-210 TYLVRKRALIEAEEE
+210 TYLSRKRALIESEEE
-225 HNRQFDKKI
+225 HDRQFDKKM

-254 RVQALIKMREEKRA
+254 RVRALMKMREEKRA

-282 ADRSGKLVLEAKN
+282 AGRSGKLVLEAQN
-295 VTYQYDDRPMIKAFS
+295 VTYHYDDRPIIKAFS

-328 KTTLIRVLLKTLEP
+328 KTTLIQVLLKKLEP
-342 TNGHIRL
+342 SEGHIRL

-372 ENVTEGGD
+372 ENVTAGGD

-427 RPSNFLVLDEP
+427 KPSNLLVLDEP

-451 ELLLNYQGNVLLVSH
+451 ELLLNYQGNVLLASH
-466 DRAFLNNLVSSILV
+466 DRAFLNNLVTSILV
-480 FEGDGQINEY
+480 FEGNGQITEY
-490 VGGYDDWLKQRK
+490 IGGYDDWLKQRK
-502 QDKIKPQGNSEKRG
+502 KNETEIPSKPKENCT
-516 LKKPERKQGTPRKLT
+516 KKPKPKRKVPKKLT
-531 YRENRELEDIPGLI
+531 FRENRELENMPSLI
-545 ESLEQKHSDIFERL
+545 ESLEQEHAVLFGRMSDP
-559 SNPAFYKKES
+559 SFYKNESSEIANTKER
-569 AEIVSAKEELE
+569 LE
-580 SLEIEIEKAYRKW
+580 SLEIELEIAYKRW

-600 DKFKNSDQ
+600 EE

>member
-9 ISMAFGGPLVLDN
+9 ISVAFGGPLVLDKVN
-22 VSRQIEQGER
+22 LQIEQGER
-32 ICLVGRNGTGK
+32 ICLVGRNGAGK
-43 STLLNLI
+43 STLINLI
-50 NHKIKPDS
+50 NNGIKPDS

-63 RPDLLVGTL
+63 KPGLAMGTL
-72 SQEVPPHIQ
+72 SQEVPRHIQ
-81 GKIFDV
+81 GKIIDI
-87 VSSGPKNILSKN
+87 VSSGPKNILSEDS
-99 PQSTREIRTRVEK
+99 QSTWEIQPRVEK
-112 VITRLNLTPDAEFPT
+112 VITRLNLTPDAEFRT

-139 KAIAEGPD
+139 KTIAEGPD

-159 IPSIELMENF
+159 IPSIELMEDF

-197 DRGHLTSWACNYK
+197 DRGRLTSWACDYK
-210 TYLVRKRALIEAEEE
+210 TYLARKRALIECEEE
-225 HNRQFDKKI
+225 HNRQFEKKI

-254 RVQALIKMREEKRA
+254 RVNALMKMREEKRA

-295 VTYQYDDRPMIKAFS
+295 VTYQYDDRPILKAFS

-328 KTTLIRVLLKTLEP
+328 KTTLIQVLLKTLEP
-342 TNGHIRL
+342 SEGHVRL
-349 GARVECAY
+349 GARVKCAY

-372 ENVTEGGD
+372 ENVTGGGD
-380 FLIINGKSR
+380 FLIIDGKSR

-394 LKEFLFTP
+394 LKDFLFTP

-427 RPSNFLVLDEP
+427 KSSNLLVLDEP

-466 DRAFLNNLVSSILV
+466 DRAFLNNLVTSILV
-480 FEGDGQINEY
+480 FEGNGRITEY
-490 VGGYDDWLKQRK
+490 IGGYDDWVNQ
-502 QDKIKPQGNSEKRG
+502 
-516 LKKPERKQGTPRKLT
+516 KPEDEKKTQSRPGKNGKKTPKSKPESPKKLT
-531 YRENRELEDIPGLI
+531 YRENRELEDMPSLI
-545 ESLEQKHSDIFERL
+545 ESLEQKHSMLFSQMSDP
-559 SNPAFYKKES
+559 SFYKKES
-569 AEIVSAKEELE
+569 TEIARAKERLE
-580 SLEIEIEKAYRKW
+580 SLESELEKVYKRW
-593 ETLDALK
+593 EALDAM
-600 DKFKNSDQ
+600 NENGRQG